1 MTATETKS
9 SRRNALLETLSATY
23 PVFRDCQPLALG
35 IHKTVK
41 EKMPELEAAP
51 LRVAMRIHTASTR
64 YLKALAIGAQRFDLD
79 GNPAGEIT
87 AEQRDVASEALKERF
102 KKAGERRKI
111 DEQAKKDA
119 LREQEAEAKRH
130 EKLSQLAAKFNS
142 R

>member
-9 SRRNALLETLSATY
+9 PRRNSLLETLSANFA
-23 PVFRDCQPLALG
+23 VFRDHQPLALG
-35 IHKTVK
+35 IHKALK

-64 YLKALAIGAQRFDLD
+64 YLKALAIGQQRFDLD
-79 GNPAGEIT
+79 GNPAGDVT
-87 AEQRDVASEALKERF
+87 AEQREVASEALKERF
-102 KKAGERRKI
+102 KKATERRKA
-111 DEQAKKDA
+111 DEKAKKDA
-119 LREQEAEAKRH
+119 LREQEAEAKRQ